1 MSTEH
6 NKAVIQRYLQE
17 GPTNEAIA
25 LASLTEDATFYDPG
39 APPSVGHAA
48 QRQRSAMLFSA
59 FPNPQ
64 FTVEDLIAEADQ
76 VVARWTFRGT
86 HRGPFA
92 GIPPTGKQVEMTGI
106 TIYRLRDGKIA
117 EARSNIDQLG
127 LLQQLGV
134 IPMPEQS
141 SA

>member
-1 MSTEH
+1 MSSEA

-39 APPSVGHAA
+39 APPSIGPEG
-48 QRQRSAMLFSA
+48 QRRRSAILFSA
-59 FPNPQ
+59 FPDSQ
-64 FTVEDLIAEADQ
+64 FTVEDLIAEADE

-92 GIPPTGKQVEMTGI
+92 GIPPTGKQIQMTGI

-134 IPMPEQS
+134 LPAAPGS
-141 SA
+141 SQ

>member
-1 MSTEH
+1 
-6 NKAVIQRYLQE
+6 
-17 GPTNEAIA
+17 
-25 LASLTEDATFYDPG
+25 
-39 APPSVGHAA
+39 
-48 QRQRSAMLFSA
+48 MLFSA
-59 FPNPQ
+59 FPDPQ

-92 GIPPTGKQVEMTGI
+92 GIPPTGKQIQMTGI
-106 TIYRLRDGKIA
+106 TIYRLRDAKIA

-134 IPMPEQS
+134 LPAAPGS
-141 SA
+141 SQ